1 MAEKSAAM
9 KKKPEEIA
17 TAQIEEKFASLM
29 NKEIFHKAM
38 DWRRGLT
45 DKQVAA
51 KLVEYE
57 NISLEKLPGDWRR
70 FLAGV
75 IEGATTPRHVM
86 PLDDYVKMA
95 MAKRPQL
102 VKEKM
107 DVESLVR
114 QMVATKVPG
123 MPQLTEGAVKAALD
137 LAAMME
143 MRKPEKFDDKFWAE
157 GKAVV

>member
-1 MAEKSAAM
+1 MAEKSAAL
-9 KKKPEEIA
+9 KKKPDEIA
-17 TAQIEEKFASLM
+17 TAQIEERFASFM

-38 DWRRGLT
+38 ERRKGISDAQL
-45 DKQVAA
+45 A
-51 KLVEYE
+51 EYE
-57 NISLEKLPGDWRR
+57 KISLEKVPADWRR

-75 IEGATTPRHVM
+75 IESATTPRHVM

-102 VKEKM
+102 IKQPIDM
-107 DVESLVR
+107 ESLVR

-143 MRKPEKFDDKFWAE
+143 MRKADRLDFKGWTE